1 MTFARLRK
9 IRKVVEA
16 ITNRNKKSQINQ
28 EPKDPSTKFVITSR
42 ESSALITSTII
53 GAGVLTLPRPAS
65 EIAHQSAWLATLCG
79 GIVIFFVMWAIT
91 KLGLRFPGK
100 TFVEYTG
107 DLIGIKRSETVGKL
121 VALPILLFF
130 ILMWLGMMVAAI
142 RLFGEAIV
150 SAVLPETPLEV
161 IVGIFL
167 LALLAL
173 LIVELEV
180 IVRFNEILLPVI
192 ILPVTF
198 VSVLSLQN
206 AELTNIFP
214 MFKIDLFTFLKG
226 VVSQMFAYQGFTI
239 MLLFMAYVQ
248 RGKNVGASTIGIA
261 LPTFNYILIVFATV
275 AVFGFEEL
283 QHLTWPTLELMKSTD
298 FSFFILERIESAFVA
313 IWVVAVYTTAGN
325 LFYAVCFAFAQILP
339 TKKEDTARKWI
350 GVCLLPVAFWLVFL
364 PENVYQLFQWSKYIG
379 YAGLVAFAIPF
390 VLLLLA
396 VIRKQGKGAPRRH
409 EKKRQKNH
417 SSP

>member
-1 MTFARLRK
+1 MTFARKGKNRK
-9 IRKVVEA
+9 EGAA
-16 ITNRNKKSQINQ
+16 ITSRNKKSQINQ
-28 EPKDPSTKFVITSR
+28 EPKDPSTKFVITTR
-42 ESSALITSTII
+42 ESSALIISTII
-53 GAGVLTLPRPAS
+53 GAGVLTLPRSAA
-65 EIAHQSAWLATLCG
+65 EISHQSAWLSTLCG
-79 GIVIFFVMWAIT
+79 GVVIFFVMWAIT

-121 VALPILLFF
+121 VSLPILLFF
-130 ILMWLGMMVAAI
+130 ILMWLAMMVAVV
-142 RLFGEAIV
+142 RMFGETIV

-161 IVGIFL
+161 VVGIFL
-167 LALLAL
+167 LAVWAL

-192 ILPVTF
+192 IIPVTF
-198 VSVLSLQN
+198 VSILSLQN

-226 VVSQMFAYQGFTI
+226 VLSQMFAYQGFTI
-239 MLLFMAYVQ
+239 MLIFMAFVQ
-248 RGKNVGASTIGIA
+248 RGKNVRASAVGVA
-261 LPTFNYILIVFATV
+261 LPAFNYILIVFATV

-298 FSFFILERIESAFVA
+298 FSFFVLERIESAFVA

-325 LFYAVCFAFAQILP
+325 LFYAVCFALAQILP

-350 GVCLLPVAFWLVFL
+350 AFCLLPVTFWLVFI
-364 PENVYQLFQWSKYIG
+364 PANVYQLFRWTNYLSYIG
-379 YAGLVAFAIPF
+379 LIAFAIPV
-390 VLLLLA
+390 VLLILA
-396 VIRKQGKGAPRRH
+396 VIRKQGKGGARRH
-409 EKKRQKNH
+409 EKRQKD
-417 SSP
+417 SSSS